1 MKKKCFILV
10 AICDKEDL
18 SIYDSKYY
26 NYEEKD

>member
-18 SIYDSKYY
+18 SIYDYKYY
-26 NYEEKD
+26 NHEA